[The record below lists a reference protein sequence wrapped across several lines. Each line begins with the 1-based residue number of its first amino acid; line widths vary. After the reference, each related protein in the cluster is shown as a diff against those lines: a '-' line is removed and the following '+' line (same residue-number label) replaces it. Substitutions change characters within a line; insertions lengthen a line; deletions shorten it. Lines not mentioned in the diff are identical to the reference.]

1 MKVHVLF
8 NIFIQLIILIKS
20 FVLYYDIY
28 MFKFL
33 EALFL
38 IEIIFI
44 PSIIEYIN
52 KKSMKVIFHY
62 LFTIISFIL
71 FIFIIA
77 F

>member
-20 FVLYYDIY
+20 FVLYYDID